1 MGNRDRDRDRG
12 RRGDQTRVNDRI
24 RAPKVRVIDGTNNAQ
39 LGIMSSYDAL
49 RRARAMG
56 LDLVEVAASADPP
69 VCRICDYGKWK
80 YEQAKQQKTKSK
92 TTKVKEV
99 KFRVGI
105 DVHDYNIKM
114 ARAES
119 FLEEGHKLRIVV
131 MFKGR
136 QMAHPE
142 IGFELVKRIIEDLK
156 TMGHCDVVPRQA
168 GRNISTMLSR
178 LPSTSANPGSP
189 PTSTENEEEEED
201 DDEDEDTEGADNAPK
216 S

>member
-1 MGNRDRDRDRG
+1 M
-12 RRGDQTRVNDRI
+12 
-24 RAPKVRVIDGTNNAQ
+24 
-39 LGIMSSYDAL
+39 DAL

-56 LDLVEVAASADPP
+56 LDLVEVAPTADPP

-80 YEQAKQQKTKSK
+80 YEQAKQQKTKTK

-105 DVHDYNIKM
+105 DPHDYNIKM

-119 FLEEGHKLRIVV
+119 FLEEGHKLRLVV

-142 IGFELVKRIIEDLK
+142 IGFELINRAIDDLK
-156 TMGHCDVVPRQA
+156 TMGHSDVVPRQA
-168 GRNISTMLSR
+168 GRNIGTMLSPLAKHLR
-178 LPSTSANPGSP
+178 KPKFTAHFD
-189 PTSTENEEEEED
+189 ENDVDEEED
-201 DDEDEDTEGADNAPK
+201 EEEPEAPK
-216 S
+216 A